1 LTELLETQSHFAG
14 GRMRGTT
21 VEWTNEGTEELRK
34 WHPRST
40 LLFVVATSGAF
51 WAVLIWSLIHWI

>member
-1 LTELLETQSHFAG
+1 
-14 GRMRGTT
+14 MRGTT